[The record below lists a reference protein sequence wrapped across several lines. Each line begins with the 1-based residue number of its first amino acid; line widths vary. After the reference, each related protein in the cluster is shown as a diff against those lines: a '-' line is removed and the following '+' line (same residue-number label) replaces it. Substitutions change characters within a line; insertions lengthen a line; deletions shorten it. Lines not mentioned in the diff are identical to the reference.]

1 MNSSHFFKLN
11 LRDPAKKMSKEF
23 VAQFEFV
30 TLMNLTRGLSKC
42 NSTIV
47 TTLSFIVSQRRKNC
61 IQYCLKLLMHLHTV
75 IPHLYWSCYRGIST
89 VGQKPQPRQRQRQ
102 PNAVINVI
110 NHGNLPQKD
119 NGFLT
124 LPLFVSLFNF
134 ISPFSLSSLCT
145 NICDNA
151 NKESL
156 CWDFAF
162 KKFHFVYSLLSSV
175 LQSWFFT

>member
-30 TLMNLTRGLSKC
+30 TLMNLTWGLSKC

-75 IPHLYWSCYRGIST
+75 IPHLY
-89 VGQKPQPRQRQRQ
+89 
-102 PNAVINVI
+102 
-110 NHGNLPQKD
+110 
-119 NGFLT
+119 
-124 LPLFVSLFNF
+124 
-134 ISPFSLSSLCT
+134 
-145 NICDNA
+145 
-151 NKESL
+151 
-156 CWDFAF
+156 
-162 KKFHFVYSLLSSV
+162 
-175 LQSWFFT
+175 